1 MCVYASLVLSTQ
13 PAVITVA
20 AVHKIRLPNSYIVP
34 LLPLLPRLSFAGFY
48 FFSCFLFDSVRSPRS
63 PSSAAP
69 SFTQL
74 FLPSSSFVVTAA
86 ATISVAVRV
95 DVICYTCLAAP
106 FSVSSTLKLLPL
118 RVLPNNGNTKFSAP
132 HFFFFFFLF
141 GSVAVG
147 ASLQTSHSLL
157 SVIISN
163 KKNQGSK
170 GHETNN
176 KT

>member
-132 HFFFFFFLF
+132 HFFFFLLPLRF
-141 GSVAVG
+141 GCCG
-147 ASLQTSHSLL
+147 CLL
-157 SVIISN
+157 ADFSQPI
-163 KKNQGSK
+163 KC
-170 GHETNN
+170 NN
-176 KT
+176 